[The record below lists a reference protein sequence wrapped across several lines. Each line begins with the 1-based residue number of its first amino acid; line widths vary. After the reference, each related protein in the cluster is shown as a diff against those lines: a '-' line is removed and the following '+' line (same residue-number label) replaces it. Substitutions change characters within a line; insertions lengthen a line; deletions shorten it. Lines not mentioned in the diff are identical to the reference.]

1 MGTGPKSTNQ
11 SIPHYSPLPLISP
24 CVCVSKTGPVSIFF
38 TGRALVRTPED
49 CESHAPHVTA
59 PSGVKLPTVTF
70 GEEWRKPA
78 WKGSQRTAEQ
88 MREKSPLGHGARIHT
103 HSTDPEVRSTPQH
116 SQEPIHSFLLGLYCS
131 DLQFCT
137 WQPRAVSFTARCE
150 GLHGLPFQLGA
161 KTQVLFQA
169 SKVFCALASI
179 SPLPC
184 SPTPA
189 LAPRSSSSLFLD
201 TPGMLCVCWSLRLGH
216 IPSISVPY
224 ILQVDIQHTSS
235 GGRAAVTRYS
245 LTFLLRGRRSVLH
258 ARLRT
263 TRRGQR

>member
-1 MGTGPKSTNQ
+1 M
-11 SIPHYSPLPLISP
+11 
-24 CVCVSKTGPVSIFF
+24 
-38 TGRALVRTPED
+38 GRALVRTPED
-49 CESHAPHVTA
+49 CESCAPHVTA

-103 HSTDPEVRSTPQH
+103 HSMDPEVRSTPQH

-189 LAPRSSSSLFLD
+189 RPKVLLLTVPRH
-201 TPGMLCVCWSLRLGH
+201 PGHALRVLVPPPGTH
-216 IPSISVPY
+216 PQYQRALYPPS
-224 ILQVDIQHTSS
+224 
-235 GGRAAVTRYS
+235 
-245 LTFLLRGRRSVLH
+245 
-258 ARLRT
+258 
-263 TRRGQR
+263 